1 MNARHLSLSHIMNT
15 TAYYLAPSQGGKGQD
30 GWPKLNYRS
39 PVAPSDYMIP
49 HIIPPYHINWAGPV
63 YWLSSVYS
71 MVIPQLKLVNKFGN
85 LNSIVHIMNEPKKSR
100 RPIKHDNK

>member
-1 MNARHLSLSHIMNT
+1 MPGIAQYHISRT
-15 TAYYLAPSQGGKGQD
+15 LLLTIWPLPKVERGKMEG
-30 GWPKLNYRS
+30 PKLNYRS
-39 PVAPSDYMIP
+39 PVTPSDYMVP

-85 LNSIVHIMNEPKKSR
+85 LNSIKLSSYIY
-100 RPIKHDNK
+100 IKTFQNH